1 MVVFS
6 AAPLK
11 YMNPKLTVQHG
22 NPTKRIEMNSQKQTM
37 QFKLGEE
44 VRKDM
49 SGVGRQYKSAKLWR
63 SQ

>member
-1 MVVFS
+1 
-6 AAPLK
+6 
-11 YMNPKLTVQHG
+11 MNPKLTVQHG
-22 NPTKRIEMNSQKQTM
+22 NPAKRIEMNSQKQTM